1 MSCGEEKRPINTVV
15 IHSIIAGQLSSIFT
29 FKGNTGGE
37 GLCDDSNSRPSDEA
51 RVSKADCVHTCLI
64 EFNGLQLWQSKKILT
79 RNTIIRPPFIPHGKD
94 DCNETEKMVI
104 RKNMMG
110 LLFRKYEG
118 YVSKQRRLNPIVR
131 Y

>member
-1 MSCGEEKRPINTVV
+1 MSCGEEKGPINTVV

-64 EFNGLQLWQSKKILT
+64 EFDGLQLWQSKKYS
-79 RNTIIRPPFIPHGKD
+79 PEIPS
-94 DCNETEKMVI
+94 
-104 RKNMMG
+104 
-110 LLFRKYEG
+110 
-118 YVSKQRRLNPIVR
+118 YVHHSSHMERMTTMRQKKW
-131 Y
+131 